1 MKKRIFAALLALCLT
16 VLTGCDWSDNTDD
29 IFGTLTDYYNVE
41 NKDKDKDVKLTSFAL
56 PYLKGET
63 ADPITCP
70 DGAQLTLGTLL
81 YEGLFA
87 LDGQFE
93 AQPALAESYTYDAS
107 RYTYTITL
115 RAASF
120 SDGTSVTARDVVNAL
135 RRAQTSA
142 RYSGRLAEVSDI
154 WVSNGAVRISLT
166 TDNRSFVSR
175 LDIPIVKSG
184 TESSTFPIGT
194 GPYAYSGEGG
204 AHLAKNASWWQGKP
218 LPLDR
223 IELTACKD
231 TDSVSYAFYARE
243 IQLLFCDLTGADTS
257 NVYGSGDY
265 TDAATSIMQYL
276 CLNTRR
282 APFDNPAVRR
292 AVTLGVDRA
301 GCVSAFLLGHGMAA
315 HFPLSPASDL
325 YPKELETA
333 YSPDGYAS
341 ALEAAGLHTGK
352 TRSLTLLVNQE
363 NSFKVSTAQKIAAGL
378 SQYDLQVTV
387 QALPNEEYLQA
398 LQNGDFDLCFCEVK
412 LTADWDLRPL
422 LQSYASL
429 NFGGYATRR
438 RTNCWWACA
447 RRSCRACRRH
457 DGPVQKTGGPG
468 PHGPRVLQEL
478 FRPAAGRRGAAA
490 HYPHR
495 RQSLL
500 RYIRLETKYEM
511 NPLKEGTPMKQIR
524 ALEVLLRQHGLL
536 AAPAGRDAA
545 VTGIC
550 NDSRQARPGDLFICK
565 GYGFKPEYLE
575 MARSRGAVCALAET
589 DFPGVDIPCVRVSDV
604 RKAQSLA
611 ARWFYDE
618 PSDSLTLIGVTGTK
632 GKTTTSYM
640 IQAITNALAGRPTG
654 LSSSAGRYCG
664 GPDVD
669 IHLTT
674 PESLDLQWLFAQA
687 RDHGLPYMT
696 AEVSSQAY
704 QVERVYGEHFD
715 IGVFLN
721 FSEDHISPKEHALW
735 RNISSASCIC
745 WKTAAGR

>member
-107 RYTYTITL
+107 RYTYTLTL

-257 NVYGSGDY
+257 HVYGSGD
-265 TDAATSIMQYL
+265 
-276 CLNTRR
+276 
-282 APFDNPAVRR
+282 
-292 AVTLGVDRA
+292 
-301 GCVSAFLLGHGMAA
+301 
-315 HFPLSPASDL
+315 
-325 YPKELETA
+325 
-333 YSPDGYAS
+333 
-341 ALEAAGLHTGK
+341 
-352 TRSLTLLVNQE
+352 
-363 NSFKVSTAQKIAAGL
+363 
-378 SQYDLQVTV
+378 
-387 QALPNEEYLQA
+387 
-398 LQNGDFDLCFCEVK
+398 
-412 LTADWDLRPL
+412 
-422 LQSYASL
+422 
-429 NFGGYATRR
+429 
-438 RTNCWWACA
+438 
-447 RRSCRACRRH
+447 
-457 DGPVQKTGGPG
+457 
-468 PHGPRVLQEL
+468 
-478 FRPAAGRRGAAA
+478 
-490 HYPHR
+490 
-495 RQSLL
+495 
-500 RYIRLETKYEM
+500 
-511 NPLKEGTPMKQIR
+511 
-524 ALEVLLRQHGLL
+524 
-536 AAPAGRDAA
+536 
-545 VTGIC
+545 
-550 NDSRQARPGDLFICK
+550 
-565 GYGFKPEYLE
+565 
-575 MARSRGAVCALAET
+575 
-589 DFPGVDIPCVRVSDV
+589 
-604 RKAQSLA
+604 
-611 ARWFYDE
+611 
-618 PSDSLTLIGVTGTK
+618 
-632 GKTTTSYM
+632 
-640 IQAITNALAGRPTG
+640 
-654 LSSSAGRYCG
+654 
-664 GPDVD
+664 
-669 IHLTT
+669 
-674 PESLDLQWLFAQA
+674 
-687 RDHGLPYMT
+687 
-696 AEVSSQAY
+696 
-704 QVERVYGEHFD
+704 
-715 IGVFLN
+715 
-721 FSEDHISPKEHALW
+721 
-735 RNISSASCIC
+735 
-745 WKTAAGR
+745 

>member
-41 NKDKDKDVKLTSFAL
+41 NKDKDKDAKLTSFAL

-166 TDNRSFVSR
+166 ADNRSFVSR

-363 NSFKVSTAQKIAAGL
+363 NSFKVTAAEEVAFSL
-378 SQYDLQVTV
+378 SNQRLTVTV
-387 QALPNEEYLQA
+387 DAVPWDTFLSRLQDG
-398 LQNGDFDLCFCEVK
+398 NFDLYYGECR
-412 LTADWDLRPL
+412 LTADWDVSAL
-422 LQSYASL
+422 LGWEGSL
-429 NFGGYATRR
+429 NYGGWGDEETERLLSLC
-438 RTNCWWACA
+438 RTAE
-447 RRSCRACRRH
+447 S
-457 DGPVQKTGGPG
+457 
-468 PHGPRVLQEL
+468 
-478 FRPAAGRRGAAA
+478 
-490 HYPHR
+490 
-495 RQSLL
+495 
-500 RYIRLETKYEM
+500 
-511 NPLKEGTPMKQIR
+511 
-524 ALEVLLRQHGLL
+524 
-536 AAPAGRDAA
+536 
-545 VTGIC
+545 
-550 NDSRQARPGDLFICK
+550 DSRNAALHDLWEHLLDTAPFAPVC
-565 GYGFKPEYLE
+565 FK
-575 MARSRGAVCALAET
+575 
-589 DFPGVDIPCVRVSDV
+589 
-604 RKAQSLA
+604 SL
-611 ARWFYDE
+611 
-618 PSDSLTLIGVTGTK
+618 SV
-632 GKTTTSYM
+632 
-640 IQAITNALAGRPTG
+640 
-654 LSSSAGRYCG
+654 
-664 GPDVD
+664 
-669 IHLTT
+669 LTT
-674 PESLDLQWLFAQA
+674 E
-687 RDHGLPYMT
+687 
-696 AEVSSQAY
+696 
-704 QVERVYGEHFD
+704 
-715 IGVFLN
+715 GVFSGLTPTETN
-721 FSEDHISPKEHALW
+721 PFF
-735 RNISSASCIC
+735 RM
-745 WKTAAGR
+745 GRWSVHLEK

>member
-1 MKKRIFAALLALCLT
+1 MLEKNAKIFVAGHRGLVGSAIWNNLQQRGYTNLVGRSHKELDLLDGTAVKKFFDEERPEAVVLAAAHVGGIMANLQYRADFIYQNLQIQQNVIGESFRHGVKKLLFLGSTCIYPREAPQPMKEEVLLTSPLEYTNEPYAIAKIAGLKMCESFNLQYGTNYIAVMPTNLYGPNDNFHLENSHDLPVKTRYSMKKRIFAALLALCLT

-41 NKDKDKDVKLTSFAL
+41 NKNKDKDVKLTSFAL

-115 RAASF
+115 RAATF

-204 AHLAKNASWWQGKP
+204 AHLAKNASWWQGKS

-429 NFGGYATRR
+429 NFGGYA
-438 RTNCWWACA
+438 
-447 RRSCRACRRH
+447 
-457 DGPVQKTGGPG
+457 DP
-468 PHGPRVLQEL
+468 
-478 FRPAAGRRGAAA
+478 
-490 HYPHR
+490 
-495 RQSLL
+495 
-500 RYIRLETKYEM
+500 ETD
-511 NPLKEGTPMKQIR
+511 Q
-524 ALEVLLRQHGLL
+524 LL
-536 AAPAGRDAA
+536 AGLCAAEPAGRAA
-545 VTGIC
+545 
-550 NDSRQARPGDLFICK
+550 A
-565 GYGFKPEYLE
+565 
-575 MARSRGAVCALAET
+575 
-589 DFPGVDIPCVRVSDV
+589 
-604 RKAQSLA
+604 
-611 ARWFYDE
+611 
-618 PSDSLTLIGVTGTK
+618 
-632 GKTTTSYM
+632 
-640 IQAITNALAGRPTG
+640 
-654 LSSSAGRYCG
+654 
-664 GPDVD
+664 
-669 IHLTT
+669 
-674 PESLDLQWLFAQA
+674 
-687 RDHGLPYMT
+687 MT
-696 AEVSSQAY
+696 ALCKKLADQAPIVPVCFKSY
-704 QVERVYGEHFD
+704 SVLLPAGA
-715 IGVFLN
+715 
-721 FSEDHISPKEHALW
+721 ALQP
-735 RNISSASCIC
+735 ITP
-745 WKTAAGR
+745 TAANPFCGISDWKLNMK